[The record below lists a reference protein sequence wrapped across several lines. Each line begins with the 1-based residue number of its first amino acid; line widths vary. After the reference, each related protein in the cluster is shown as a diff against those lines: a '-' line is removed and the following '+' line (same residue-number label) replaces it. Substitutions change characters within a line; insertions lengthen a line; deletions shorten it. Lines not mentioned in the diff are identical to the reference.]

1 MQPKNTAD
9 AGPFNLGDLCA
20 LMALDPPQLAE
31 FLAPL
36 RDLRA
41 DGIFPRQLSER
52 DTDLALDPP
61 GVLIDAAPGWK
72 DAPIRL
78 SKFGYAVADL
88 PFPFR
93 WSELLD
99 FFDVEGHAAWEVE
112 RKLTNDPG
120 HAGLSPPIDE
130 AAFRR
135 LQARSPAL
143 ATLVRPLLETG
154 AGGRWWRIA
163 AQTAAPSS
171 GTLPSE
177 NPSTERPKSPP
188 SETPTVRKHRSGRD
202 VLAPVI
208 ERVRRTVGDGTDT
221 AQVMAELERLAGLP
235 ELERPAP
242 LAGVTSGGVQW
253 RDGGVVNVLT
263 RKALGDRLRRAAAR

>member
-1 MQPKNTAD
+1 MEPKNTAD

-20 LMALDPPQLAE
+20 LMALDPPQLAA

-61 GVLIDAAPGWK
+61 VVLIDAAPGWK

-93 WSELLD
+93 WSELLK
-99 FFDVEGHAAWEVE
+99 FFDVEGDAAWEVE

-120 HAGLSPPIDE
+120 PADRRPPID
-130 AAFRR
+130 AAALCR
-135 LQARSPAL
+135 LEARSPAL
-143 ATLVRPLLETG
+143 AALVRPLLEAG
-154 AGGRWWRIA
+154 AGGRWWRTAVGTTTGKA
-163 AQTAAPSS
+163 AEAVAAPAQREAA
-171 GTLPSE
+171 GGPG
-177 NPSTERPKSPP
+177 ERW
-188 SETPTVRKHRSGRD
+188 TPEL
-202 VLAPVI
+202 LAI
-208 ERVRRTVGDGTDT
+208 ERSR
-221 AQVMAELERLAGLP
+221 AAKAAAEARH
-235 ELERPAP
+235 AP
-242 LAGVTSGGVQW
+242 
-253 RDGGVVNVLT
+253 T
-263 RKALGDRLRRAAAR
+263 RNAKALVLDWWKVNKASMNKEDAADAIVSARLVNETRSTIRGWLKGA